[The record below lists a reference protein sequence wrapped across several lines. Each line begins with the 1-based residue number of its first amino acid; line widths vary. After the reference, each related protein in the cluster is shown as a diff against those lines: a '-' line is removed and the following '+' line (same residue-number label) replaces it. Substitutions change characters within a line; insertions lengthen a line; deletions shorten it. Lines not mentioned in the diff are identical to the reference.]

1 MTYAIQ
7 ESKCV
12 KWRHLVGIDQYPPL
26 NIKAIPWFYIDNKTR
41 LHRVCY
47 QLDFRQF
54 HEGISIQLLIYS
66 LQKSI
71 SNEMKPEFTE
81 KHNTRFPHIK
91 DVKLLGITIDDK
103 ITFDKQVDR
112 QNNI

>member
-1 MTYAIQ
+1 
-7 ESKCV
+7 
-12 KWRHLVGIDQYPPL
+12 
-26 NIKAIPWFYIDNKTR
+26 
-41 LHRVCY
+41 
-47 QLDFRQF
+47 
-54 HEGISIQLLIYS
+54 
-66 LQKSI
+66 
-71 SNEMKPEFTE
+71 MKPEFTE